1 VSHDEQLLAYRSA
14 DGRRAH
20 RQRGWRA
27 TVKTVVL
34 LTPEQVDSAAKRSV
48 EYRPPGA

>member
-1 VSHDEQLLAYRSA
+1 VIVVVPDNESA
-14 DGRRAH
+14 TAVALTVNAAG
-20 RQRGWRA
+20 RA

-34 LTPEQVDSAAKRSV
+34 RTPEGVDAAAKRSV